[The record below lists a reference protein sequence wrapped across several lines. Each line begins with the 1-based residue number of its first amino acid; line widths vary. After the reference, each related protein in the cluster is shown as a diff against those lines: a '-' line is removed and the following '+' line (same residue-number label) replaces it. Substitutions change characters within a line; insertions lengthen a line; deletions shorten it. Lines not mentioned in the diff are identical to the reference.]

1 MTLTN
6 CSADTSVV
14 RDLPDEPAITAA
26 ELKAAFDGAA
36 DNIKTWLNSI
46 HLPELDGELSGKED
60 SLSLTASSAVF
71 ADSDGAAVSKSYAEA
86 RQLLGLGNTV
96 GVLGIAYGGTGQTD
110 ADGAM
115 AALCEAG
122 TFAPILKG
130 ADTAGSP
137 VYQVHNGRYYR
148 MGDYVYVNMHIV
160 TSSLGNAAGDVIITD
175 LPFACVVDDNI
186 LVTMSFSGN
195 TQGYASLNNGT
206 MYGGN
211 IYLYCTSGNGQYNG
225 CLKFTGMDAVS
236 EIQAS
241 VMYKI
246 AE

>member
-86 RQLLGLGNTV
+86 RQLL
-96 GVLGIAYGGTGQTD
+96 AYW
-110 ADGAM
+110 
-115 AALCEAG
+115 
-122 TFAPILKG
+122 
-130 ADTAGSP
+130 
-137 VYQVHNGRYYR
+137 
-148 MGDYVYVNMHIV
+148 
-160 TSSLGNAAGDVIITD
+160 
-175 LPFACVVDDNI
+175 
-186 LVTMSFSGN
+186 
-195 TQGYASLNNGT
+195 ASLT
-206 MYGGN
+206 AEPVRPTQTA
-211 IYLYCTSGNGQYNG
+211 LWRHC
-225 CLKFTGMDAVS
+225 AR
-236 EIQAS
+236 QAPS
-241 VMYKI
+241 RRY
-246 AE
+246 